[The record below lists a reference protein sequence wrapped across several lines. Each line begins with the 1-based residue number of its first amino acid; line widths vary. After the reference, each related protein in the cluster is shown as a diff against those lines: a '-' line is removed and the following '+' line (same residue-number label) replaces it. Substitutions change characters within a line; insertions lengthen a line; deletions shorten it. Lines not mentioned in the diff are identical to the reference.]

1 MRVRLLYNVDRRPP
15 GKVAPPPPKTRAEEI
30 EALPFETVGVP
41 GWPDLMHHKY
51 VVRDGA
57 SVWTGST
64 NWTDDSWSREENVIA
79 VVDSA
84 AVADR
89 YSEDFEQLRRRQ
101 QVRRSGK
108 VSTEPAD
115 GIRVWFSPKRG
126 GRLAHRIAH
135 AIGRAERRVRIA
147 SPVITSG
154 PILGTLAEAIA
165 DGEVDVAGVV
175 DNTQIN
181 EVLRQWAAN
190 PIQTWK
196 APALR
201 TALTAAPFSGKR
213 STPYAPGSVH
223 DYMHA
228 KVTVCDDVVF
238 VGSFNLSHSGES
250 NAENVLEIKDA
261 ALARATRRV
270 RGRGARALSRGG
282 AVVKKLVLARAAPRA
297 CAAAGAGAPRAE
309 RAAVR
314 DLPEDER
321 VEQARRHAAGRAGL
335 GRDHP
340 LDRRRH
346 RPPSRLRLGPVR
358 RRPDRHPLRRRHEER
373 RRARA

>member
-1 MRVRLLYNVDRRPP
+1 MRVRLLYNLDRRPP
-15 GKVAPPPPKTRAEEI
+15 GAVAPPPPKTHPDEI
-30 EALPFETVGVP
+30 EALPFATCGVP

-79 VVDSA
+79 VVDSQA
-84 AVADR
+84 IASR
-89 YSEDFEQLRRRQ
+89 YSEDFEQLWRKKE
-101 QVRRSGK
+101 VRKSGK

-126 GRLAHRIAH
+126 ERLALRIAE
-135 AIGRAERRVRIA
+135 AIAGAEQRIRIA
-147 SPVITSG
+147 SPVISSG

-190 PIQTWK
+190 PIQSWK

-201 TALTAAPFSGKR
+201 TALTTARFSGKR
-213 STPYAPGSVH
+213 TTPYAPGSVH

-228 KVTVCDDVVF
+228 KVTVADDTVF
-238 VGSFNLSHSGES
+238 VGSFNLSHSGEL
-250 NAENVLEIKDA
+250 NAENVLEIADP
-261 ALARATRRV
+261 ALAERLAGFV
-270 RGRGARALSRGG
+270 DDIRGKYPAIAL
-282 AVVKKLVLARAAPRA
+282 
-297 CAAAGAGAPRAE
+297 
-309 RAAVR
+309 
-314 DLPEDER
+314 
-321 VEQARRHAAGRAGL
+321 
-335 GRDHP
+335 
-340 LDRRRH
+340 
-346 RPPSRLRLGPVR
+346 
-358 RRPDRHPLRRRHEER
+358 
-373 RRARA
+373 